1 MNEIKLSKRLKAV
14 ADYVDNGA
22 RLADIGSDH
31 AYLPTYLMQ
40 KAVINF
46 AVAGEV
52 VKGPFEIAKNHV
64 SEAYLSDRIQVRLA
78 NGLGAIENTDKI
90 DTIVIAGMGGIL
102 ISEILEAGK
111 EKLSH
116 VKRLILQ
123 PNNHEESLRQW
134 LVNHQFVIKNEEILL
149 EAGKFY
155 EIIVAE
161 PLSKLMTEPSAKPSV
176 SLSAD
181 SMASASRIE
190 LSLNDLTFGPFLSK
204 EKSIIFQQKW
214 QKELNTLNKIIA
226 RLPEEQ
232 VEKRQEVLNQ
242 IARIEEVLR

>member
-14 ADYVDNGA
+14 ADYVDKGA

-31 AYLPTYLMQ
+31 AYLPTYLVQ
-40 KAVINF
+40 KNEVEF

-64 SEAYLSDRIQVRLA
+64 AQANLKENIQVRLA
-78 NGLGAIENTDKI
+78 NGLAAIENVDKI

-111 EKLSH
+111 GKLSS

-123 PNNHEESLRQW
+123 ANNHGDTLRQW
-134 LVNHQFVIKNEEILL
+134 LIEHQFVIKSEQILL

-161 PLSKLMTEPSAKPSV
+161 PTTNENPV
-176 SLSAD
+176 LSA
-181 SMASASRIE
+181 
-190 LSLNDLTFGPFLSK
+190 NDLLFGPFLSK
-204 EKSIIFQQKW
+204 EKSVIFQQKW
-214 QKELNTLNKIIA
+214 QKELNTLNKIID
-226 RLPEEQ
+226 RLPDEQ
-232 VEKRQEVLNQ
+232 TEKR
-242 IARIEEVLR
+242 EEVLTEIAKIKEVLQ

>member
-40 KAVINF
+40 KAVIDF
-46 AVAGEV
+46 AISGEV

-64 SEAYLSDRIQVRLA
+64 AEADLSDRIVVRLA

-102 ISEILEAGK
+102 ISEILETGK

-116 VKRLILQ
+116 VNRLILQ

-134 LVNHQFVIKNEEILL
+134 LVNHQFVIKKEEILL

-161 PLSKLMTEPSAKPSV
+161 PLSKLMTEKLSV
-176 SLSAD
+176 
-181 SMASASRIE
+181 
-190 LSLNDLTFGPFLSK
+190 NDLTFGPFLSK
-204 EKSIIFQQKW
+204 EKSTVFQQKW

-232 VEKRQEVLNQ
+232 AEKRQEVLNQ

>member
-14 ADYVDNGA
+14 ADYVDKGA

-31 AYLPTYLMQ
+31 AYLPTYLVQ
-40 KAVINF
+40 KNEVEF

-64 SEAYLSDRIQVRLA
+64 AQANLKETIQVRLA
-78 NGLGAIENTDKI
+78 NGLAAIENVDKI

-111 EKLSH
+111 GKLSS

-123 PNNHEESLRQW
+123 ANNHGDTLRQW
-134 LVNHQFVIKNEEILL
+134 LIEHQFVIKAEQILL

-161 PLSKLMTEPSAKPSV
+161 PTTNENPV
-176 SLSAD
+176 LSA
-181 SMASASRIE
+181 
-190 LSLNDLTFGPFLSK
+190 NDLLFGPFLSK
-204 EKSIIFQQKW
+204 EKSVIFQQKW
-214 QKELNTLNKIIA
+214 QKELNTLNKIID
-226 RLPEEQ
+226 RLPDEQ
-232 VEKRQEVLNQ
+232 TEKR
-242 IARIEEVLR
+242 EEVLTEIAKIKEVLQ

>member
-40 KAVINF
+40 KLVIDF

-64 SEAYLSDRIQVRLA
+64 SEADLSDRIEVRLA

-111 EKLSH
+111 GKLGH
-116 VKRLILQ
+116 VKCLILQ

-134 LVNHQFVIKNEEILL
+134 LVNHQFVIKKEEILL

-161 PLSKLMTEPSAKPSV
+161 PLSKLMTEKLSV
-176 SLSAD
+176 
-181 SMASASRIE
+181 
-190 LSLNDLTFGPFLSK
+190 NDLTFGLFLSK
-204 EKSIIFQQKW
+204 EKSTVFQQKW

-232 VEKRQEVLNQ
+232 AEKRQEVLNQ

>member
-14 ADYVDNGA
+14 ADYVDKGA

-31 AYLPTYLMQ
+31 AYLPTYLVQ
-40 KAVINF
+40 KNEVVF

-64 SEAYLSDRIQVRLA
+64 AQANLKENIQVRLA
-78 NGLGAIENTDKI
+78 NGLAAIENVDKI

-111 EKLSH
+111 GKLNS

-123 PNNHEESLRQW
+123 ANNHEDTLRQW
-134 LVNHQFVIKNEEILL
+134 LTEHQFVIKAEQILL

-161 PLSKLMTEPSAKPSV
+161 PTTNEHPV
-176 SLSAD
+176 LSA
-181 SMASASRIE
+181 
-190 LSLNDLTFGPFLSK
+190 NDLLFGPFLSK
-204 EKSIIFQQKW
+204 EKSVIFQQKW
-214 QKELNTLNKIIA
+214 QKELNTLNKIID
-226 RLPEEQ
+226 RLPDEQ
-232 VEKRQEVLNQ
+232 TEKR
-242 IARIEEVLR
+242 EEVLTEISKIKEVLQ

>member
-14 ADYVDNGA
+14 ADYVDKGA

-31 AYLPTYLMQ
+31 AYVPTYLVQ
-40 KAVINF
+40 KNEVEF

-52 VKGPFEIAKNHV
+52 VKGSFEIAKNHV
-64 SEAYLSDRIQVRLA
+64 AQANLKENIQVRLA
-78 NGLGAIENTDKI
+78 NGLAAIENVDKI

-111 EKLSH
+111 GKLSS

-123 PNNHEESLRQW
+123 ANNHEDTLRQW
-134 LVNHQFVIKNEEILL
+134 LTEHQFVIKAEQILL

-161 PLSKLMTEPSAKPSV
+161 PTTNENPV
-176 SLSAD
+176 LSA
-181 SMASASRIE
+181 
-190 LSLNDLTFGPFLSK
+190 NDLLFGPFLSK
-204 EKSIIFQQKW
+204 EKSVIFQQKW
-214 QKELNTLNKIIA
+214 QKELNTLNKIID
-226 RLPEEQ
+226 RLPDEQ
-232 VEKRQEVLNQ
+232 TEKR
-242 IARIEEVLR
+242 EEVLTEIAKIKEVLQ

>member
-40 KAVINF
+40 KLVIDF

-64 SEAYLSDRIQVRLA
+64 SEADLSDRIEVRLA

-102 ISEILEAGK
+102 ISEILEAG
-111 EKLSH
+111 
-116 VKRLILQ
+116 
-123 PNNHEESLRQW
+123 NNHEESLRQW
-134 LVNHQFVIKNEEILL
+134 LVNHQFVIKKEEILL

-161 PLSKLMTEPSAKPSV
+161 PLSKLMTEKLSV
-176 SLSAD
+176 
-181 SMASASRIE
+181 
-190 LSLNDLTFGPFLSK
+190 NDLTFGPFLSK
-204 EKSIIFQQKW
+204 EKSTVFQQKW

-232 VEKRQEVLNQ
+232 AEKRQEVLNQ

>member
-14 ADYVDNGA
+14 ADYVDKGA

-31 AYLPTYLMQ
+31 AYLPTYLVQ
-40 KAVINF
+40 KNEVEF

-64 SEAYLSDRIQVRLA
+64 AQANLKENIQVRLA
-78 NGLGAIENTDKI
+78 NGLAAIEKVDKI

-111 EKLSH
+111 GKLNS

-123 PNNHEESLRQW
+123 ANNHEDTLRQW
-134 LVNHQFVIKNEEILL
+134 LTEHQFVIKAEQILL

-161 PLSKLMTEPSAKPSV
+161 PTTNEHPV
-176 SLSAD
+176 LSA
-181 SMASASRIE
+181 
-190 LSLNDLTFGPFLSK
+190 NDLLFGPFLSK

-214 QKELNTLNKIIA
+214 QKELNTLNKIID
-226 RLPEEQ
+226 RLPDEQ
-232 VEKRQEVLNQ
+232 TEKR
-242 IARIEEVLR
+242 EEVLTEIAKIKEVLQ

>member
-40 KAVINF
+40 KLVIDF

-64 SEAYLSDRIQVRLA
+64 AEADLSDRIVVRLA

-111 EKLSH
+111 EKLSP

-134 LVNHQFVIKNEEILL
+134 LVNHQFVIKKEEILL

-161 PLSKLMTEPSAKPSV
+161 PLSKLMTEKLSV
-176 SLSAD
+176 
-181 SMASASRIE
+181 
-190 LSLNDLTFGPFLSK
+190 NDLTFGPFLSK
-204 EKSIIFQQKW
+204 EKSTVFQQKW

-232 VEKRQEVLNQ
+232 AEKRQEVLNQ

>member
-1 MNEIKLSKRLKAV
+1 MLISAQTMPIYRHILYKENE
-14 ADYVDNGA
+14 VD
-22 RLADIGSDH
+22 
-31 AYLPTYLMQ
+31 
-40 KAVINF
+40 F

-64 SEAYLSDRIQVRLA
+64 AQANLKENIQVRLA
-78 NGLGAIENTDKI
+78 NGLAAIENVDKI
-90 DTIVIAGMGGIL
+90 DTIVIAGMGAIL

-111 EKLSH
+111 GKLSS

-134 LVNHQFVIKNEEILL
+134 LTEHQFVIKAEEILL

-161 PLSKLMTEPSAKPSV
+161 PTTNENPVLSV
-176 SLSAD
+176 
-181 SMASASRIE
+181 
-190 LSLNDLTFGPFLSK
+190 NDLTFGPFLSK
-204 EKSIIFQQKW
+204 EKSTVFQQKW

-232 VEKRQEVLNQ
+232 AEKR
-242 IARIEEVLR
+242 EEVLTEIAKIKEVLQ

>member
-40 KAVINF
+40 KLVIDF

-52 VKGPFEIAKNHV
+52 VKGPFKIAKNHV
-64 SEAYLSDRIQVRLA
+64 AEADLSDRIEVRLA

-111 EKLSH
+111 EKLGH

-134 LVNHQFVIKNEEILL
+134 LVNHQFVIKKEEILL

-161 PLSKLMTEPSAKPSV
+161 PLSKLMTEKLSV
-176 SLSAD
+176 
-181 SMASASRIE
+181 
-190 LSLNDLTFGPFLSK
+190 NDLTFGPFLSK
-204 EKSIIFQQKW
+204 EKSTVFQQKW

-232 VEKRQEVLNQ
+232 AEKRQEVLNQ

>member
-14 ADYVDNGA
+14 ADYVDKGA

-31 AYLPTYLMQ
+31 AYLPTYLVQ
-40 KAVINF
+40 KNEVEF

-64 SEAYLSDRIQVRLA
+64 AQANLKENIQVRLA
-78 NGLGAIENTDKI
+78 NGLAAIENVDKI

-111 EKLSH
+111 GKLSS

-123 PNNHEESLRQW
+123 ANNHGDTLRQW
-134 LVNHQFVIKNEEILL
+134 LIEHQFVIKAEQILL

-161 PLSKLMTEPSAKPSV
+161 PTTNENPV
-176 SLSAD
+176 LSAN
-181 SMASASRIE
+181 E
-190 LSLNDLTFGPFLSK
+190 LLFGPFLSK
-204 EKSIIFQQKW
+204 EKSVIFQQKW
-214 QKELNTLNKIIA
+214 QKELNTLNKIID
-226 RLPEEQ
+226 RLPDEQ
-232 VEKRQEVLNQ
+232 TEKR
-242 IARIEEVLR
+242 EEVLTEIAKIKEVLQ

>member
-14 ADYVDNGA
+14 ANYVDKGA

-31 AYLPTYLMQ
+31 AYLPTYLVQ
-40 KAVINF
+40 KNEVEF

-64 SEAYLSDRIQVRLA
+64 AQANLKENIQVRLA
-78 NGLGAIENTDKI
+78 NGLAAIENVDKI

-111 EKLSH
+111 GKLSS

-123 PNNHEESLRQW
+123 ANNHGDTLRQW
-134 LVNHQFVIKNEEILL
+134 LIEHQFVIKAEQILL

-161 PLSKLMTEPSAKPSV
+161 PTTNENPV
-176 SLSAD
+176 LSA
-181 SMASASRIE
+181 
-190 LSLNDLTFGPFLSK
+190 NDLLFGPFLSK
-204 EKSIIFQQKW
+204 EKSVIFQQKW
-214 QKELNTLNKIIA
+214 QKELNTLNKIID
-226 RLPEEQ
+226 RLPDEQ
-232 VEKRQEVLNQ
+232 TEKR
-242 IARIEEVLR
+242 EEVLTEIAKIKEVLQ

>member
-14 ADYVDNGA
+14 ADYVDKGA

-31 AYLPTYLMQ
+31 AYLPTYLVQ
-40 KAVINF
+40 KNEVEF

-64 SEAYLSDRIQVRLA
+64 AQANLKENIQVRLA
-78 NGLGAIENTDKI
+78 NGLAAIENVDKI
-90 DTIVIAGMGGIL
+90 DTIVIAGMGSIL

-111 EKLSH
+111 GKLSS

-123 PNNHEESLRQW
+123 ANNHEDTLRQW
-134 LVNHQFVIKNEEILL
+134 LTEHQFVIKAEQILL

-161 PLSKLMTEPSAKPSV
+161 PTTNENPV
-176 SLSAD
+176 LSA
-181 SMASASRIE
+181 
-190 LSLNDLTFGPFLSK
+190 NDLLFGPFLSK
-204 EKSIIFQQKW
+204 EKSVIFQQKW
-214 QKELNTLNKIIA
+214 QKELNTLNKIID
-226 RLPEEQ
+226 RLPDEQ
-232 VEKRQEVLNQ
+232 TEKR
-242 IARIEEVLR
+242 EEVLTEIAKIKEVLQ

>member
-14 ADYVDNGA
+14 ADYVDKGA

-31 AYLPTYLMQ
+31 AYLPTYLVQ
-40 KAVINF
+40 KNEVKF

-64 SEAYLSDRIQVRLA
+64 AQANLKENIQVRLA
-78 NGLGAIENTDKI
+78 NGLAAIENVDKI

-111 EKLSH
+111 GKLNS

-123 PNNHEESLRQW
+123 ANNHEDTLRQW
-134 LVNHQFVIKNEEILL
+134 LTEHQFVIKAEQILL

-161 PLSKLMTEPSAKPSV
+161 PTTNEHPV
-176 SLSAD
+176 LSA
-181 SMASASRIE
+181 
-190 LSLNDLTFGPFLSK
+190 NDLLFGPFLSK
-204 EKSIIFQQKW
+204 EKSVIFQQKW
-214 QKELNTLNKIIA
+214 QKELNTLNKIID
-226 RLPEEQ
+226 RLPDEQ
-232 VEKRQEVLNQ
+232 TEKR
-242 IARIEEVLR
+242 EEVLTEISKIKEVLQ

>member
-40 KAVINF
+40 KALINF

-176 SLSAD
+176 PLSAD
-181 SMASASRIE
+181 LMAFGIE

>member
-40 KAVINF
+40 KLVIDF

-64 SEAYLSDRIQVRLA
+64 EEADLSDRIVVRLA

-111 EKLSH
+111 EKLSP

-134 LVNHQFVIKNEEILL
+134 LVNHQFVIKKEEILL

-161 PLSKLMTEPSAKPSV
+161 PLSKLMTEKLSV
-176 SLSAD
+176 
-181 SMASASRIE
+181 
-190 LSLNDLTFGPFLSK
+190 NNLTFGPFLSK
-204 EKSIIFQQKW
+204 EKSTVFQQKW

-232 VEKRQEVLNQ
+232 AEKRQEVLNQ

>member
-40 KAVINF
+40 KLVIDF

-64 SEAYLSDRIQVRLA
+64 AEADLSDRIVVRLA

-111 EKLSH
+111 EKLGH

-134 LVNHQFVIKNEEILL
+134 
-149 EAGKFY
+149 
-155 EIIVAE
+155 
-161 PLSKLMTEPSAKPSV
+161 
-176 SLSAD
+176 
-181 SMASASRIE
+181 
-190 LSLNDLTFGPFLSK
+190 
-204 EKSIIFQQKW
+204 
-214 QKELNTLNKIIA
+214 
-226 RLPEEQ
+226 
-232 VEKRQEVLNQ
+232 
-242 IARIEEVLR
+242 

>member
-52 VKGPFEIAKNHV
+52 VKGPFEFAKNHV

-176 SLSAD
+176 PLSAD
-181 SMASASRIE
+181 LMAFGIE

>member
-14 ADYVDNGA
+14 ADYVDKGA

-31 AYLPTYLMQ
+31 AYLPTYLVQ
-40 KAVINF
+40 KNEVEF

-64 SEAYLSDRIQVRLA
+64 AQANLKENIQVRLA
-78 NGLGAIENTDKI
+78 NGLAAIENVDKI

-111 EKLSH
+111 GKLSS

-123 PNNHEESLRQW
+123 ANNHGDTLRQW
-134 LVNHQFVIKNEEILL
+134 LIEHQFVIKAEQILL
-149 EAGKFY
+149 EASKFY

-161 PLSKLMTEPSAKPSV
+161 PTTNENPV
-176 SLSAD
+176 LSA
-181 SMASASRIE
+181 
-190 LSLNDLTFGPFLSK
+190 NDLLFGPFLSK
-204 EKSIIFQQKW
+204 EKSVIFQQKW
-214 QKELNTLNKIIA
+214 QKELNTLNKIID
-226 RLPEEQ
+226 RLPDEQ
-232 VEKRQEVLNQ
+232 TEKR
-242 IARIEEVLR
+242 EEVLTEIAKIKEVLQ

>member
-14 ADYVDNGA
+14 ADYVDKGA

-31 AYLPTYLMQ
+31 AYLPTYLVQ
-40 KAVINF
+40 KNEVEF
-46 AVAGEV
+46 AVAAEV

-64 SEAYLSDRIQVRLA
+64 AQANLKENIQVRLA
-78 NGLGAIENTDKI
+78 NGLAAIENVDKI

-111 EKLSH
+111 GKLSS

-123 PNNHEESLRQW
+123 ANNHGDTLRQW
-134 LVNHQFVIKNEEILL
+134 LIEHQFVIKAEQILL

-161 PLSKLMTEPSAKPSV
+161 PTTNENPV
-176 SLSAD
+176 LSA
-181 SMASASRIE
+181 
-190 LSLNDLTFGPFLSK
+190 NDLLFGPFLSK
-204 EKSIIFQQKW
+204 EKSVIFQQKW
-214 QKELNTLNKIIA
+214 QKELNTLNKIID
-226 RLPEEQ
+226 RLPDEQ
-232 VEKRQEVLNQ
+232 TEKR
-242 IARIEEVLR
+242 EEVLTEIAKIKEVLQ

>member
-14 ADYVDNGA
+14 ADYIDNGA

-40 KAVINF
+40 KLVIDF

-64 SEAYLSDRIQVRLA
+64 AEADLSDRIVVRLA

-111 EKLSH
+111 EKLSP

-134 LVNHQFVIKNEEILL
+134 LVNHQFVIKKEEILL

-161 PLSKLMTEPSAKPSV
+161 PLSKLMTEKLSV
-176 SLSAD
+176 
-181 SMASASRIE
+181 
-190 LSLNDLTFGPFLSK
+190 NDLTFGPFLSK
-204 EKSIIFQQKW
+204 EKSTVFQQKW

-232 VEKRQEVLNQ
+232 AKKRQEVLNQ

>member
-14 ADYVDNGA
+14 ADYVDKGA
-22 RLADIGSDH
+22 KLADIGSDH
-31 AYLPTYLMQ
+31 AYLPTYLVQ
-40 KAVINF
+40 KNEVEF

-64 SEAYLSDRIQVRLA
+64 AQANLKENIQVRLA
-78 NGLGAIENTDKI
+78 NGLAAIENVDKI

-111 EKLSH
+111 VKLSS

-123 PNNHEESLRQW
+123 ANNHEDTLRQW
-134 LVNHQFVIKNEEILL
+134 LIEHQFVIKAEQILL

-161 PLSKLMTEPSAKPSV
+161 PTTNENPV
-176 SLSAD
+176 LSA
-181 SMASASRIE
+181 
-190 LSLNDLTFGPFLSK
+190 NDLLFGPFLSK
-204 EKSIIFQQKW
+204 EKSVIFQQKW
-214 QKELNTLNKIIA
+214 QKELNTLNKIID
-226 RLPEEQ
+226 RLPDEQ
-232 VEKRQEVLNQ
+232 TEKR
-242 IARIEEVLR
+242 EEVLTEIAKIKEVLQ

>member
-14 ADYVDNGA
+14 ADYVDKGA

-31 AYLPTYLMQ
+31 AYLPTYLVQ
-40 KAVINF
+40 KNEVEF

-64 SEAYLSDRIQVRLA
+64 AQANLKENIQVRLA
-78 NGLGAIENTDKI
+78 NGLAAIENVDKI

-111 EKLSH
+111 GKLSS

-123 PNNHEESLRQW
+123 ANNHEDTLRQW
-134 LVNHQFVIKNEEILL
+134 LTEHQFVIKAEQILL

-161 PLSKLMTEPSAKPSV
+161 PTTNENPV
-176 SLSAD
+176 LSA
-181 SMASASRIE
+181 
-190 LSLNDLTFGPFLSK
+190 NDLLFGPFLSK
-204 EKSIIFQQKW
+204 EKSVIFQQKW
-214 QKELNTLNKIIA
+214 QKELNTLNKIID
-226 RLPEEQ
+226 RIPDEQ
-232 VEKRQEVLNQ
+232 TEKR
-242 IARIEEVLR
+242 EEVLTEIAKIKEVLQ

>member
-14 ADYVDNGA
+14 ADYVDKGA

-31 AYLPTYLMQ
+31 AYLPTYLVQ
-40 KAVINF
+40 KSEVEF

-64 SEAYLSDRIQVRLA
+64 AQANLKENIQVRLA
-78 NGLGAIENTDKI
+78 NGLAAIENVDKI

-111 EKLSH
+111 GKLSS

-123 PNNHEESLRQW
+123 ANNHGDTLRQW
-134 LVNHQFVIKNEEILL
+134 LIEHQFVIKAEQILL

-161 PLSKLMTEPSAKPSV
+161 PTTNENPV
-176 SLSAD
+176 LSA
-181 SMASASRIE
+181 
-190 LSLNDLTFGPFLSK
+190 NDLLFGPFLSK
-204 EKSIIFQQKW
+204 EKSVIFQQKW
-214 QKELNTLNKIIA
+214 QKELNTLNKIID
-226 RLPEEQ
+226 RLPDEQ
-232 VEKRQEVLNQ
+232 TEKR
-242 IARIEEVLR
+242 EEVLTEIAKIKEVLQ

>member
-14 ADYVDNGA
+14 ADYVDKGS

-31 AYLPTYLMQ
+31 AYLPTYLVQ
-40 KAVINF
+40 KNEVEF

-64 SEAYLSDRIQVRLA
+64 AQANLKENIQVRLA
-78 NGLGAIENTDKI
+78 NGLAAIENVDKI

-111 EKLSH
+111 GKLSS

-123 PNNHEESLRQW
+123 ANNHGDTLRQW
-134 LVNHQFVIKNEEILL
+134 LIEHQFVIKAEQILL

-161 PLSKLMTEPSAKPSV
+161 PTTNENPV
-176 SLSAD
+176 LSA
-181 SMASASRIE
+181 
-190 LSLNDLTFGPFLSK
+190 NDLLFGPFLSK
-204 EKSIIFQQKW
+204 EKSVIFQQKW
-214 QKELNTLNKIIA
+214 QKELNTLNKIID
-226 RLPEEQ
+226 RLPDEQ
-232 VEKRQEVLNQ
+232 TEKR
-242 IARIEEVLR
+242 EEVLTEIAKIKEVLQ

>member
-1 MNEIKLSKRLKAV
+1 MNEIKLSKRLKAI
-14 ADYVDNGA
+14 ADYVDKGA

-31 AYLPTYLMQ
+31 AYLPTYLVQ
-40 KAVINF
+40 KNEVEF

-64 SEAYLSDRIQVRLA
+64 AQANLKENIQVRLA
-78 NGLGAIENTDKI
+78 NGLAAIENVDKI

-111 EKLSH
+111 GKLSS

-123 PNNHEESLRQW
+123 ANNHGDTLRQW
-134 LVNHQFVIKNEEILL
+134 LIEHQFVIKAEQILL

-161 PLSKLMTEPSAKPSV
+161 PTTNENPV
-176 SLSAD
+176 LSA
-181 SMASASRIE
+181 
-190 LSLNDLTFGPFLSK
+190 NDLLFGPFLSK
-204 EKSIIFQQKW
+204 EKSVIFQQKW
-214 QKELNTLNKIIA
+214 QKELNTLNKIID
-226 RLPEEQ
+226 RLPDEQ
-232 VEKRQEVLNQ
+232 TEKR
-242 IARIEEVLR
+242 EEVLTEIAKIKEVLQ